1 VPSGK
6 KLKFSFRA
14 KFASEKLNYVPN
26 TFFMSAASCAAAE
39 QHAGLNIFSPP
50 PWKQSTK
57 ETFSPLPVEKCAKVS
72 AENDDSNK
80 YKVAGARGRKA
91 SFFLVVDIER
101 WYNSTF
107 IAANSLK

>member
-14 KFASEKLNYVPN
+14 KFASEKLNYVSN

-57 ETFSPLPVEKCAKVS
+57 ETFSPLLSKNAQKFLRKMMIRINTKLPVLEGGKRAFS
-72 AENDDSNK
+72 SSLIS
-80 YKVAGARGRKA
+80 RGGITQH
-91 SFFLVVDIER
+91 LLLLIH
-101 WYNSTF
+101 
-107 IAANSLK
+107 